1 MRCFPP
7 TDNSEVRKNCPPE
20 RFDFRWIPVDRPFI
34 SPGAARDEI
43 GRGCEGPL
51 GGARTPETLRQR
63 RARTLGAPAEPAR
76 TGGRAAMGPRPR
88 RPPARAGAPARARR
102 PPRLLRVSR
111 GRAPSSASASARPP
125 ELEPLAPAAEHASYL
140 LVERDGLVLIVPV
153 LAAVG
158 GTGLHHPSGPPHFPS
173 AREAGGGGGEGRGTG
188 ALGAR
193 RARLRHARCFRWLW
207 SAVPGAMASPAGG

>member
-1 MRCFPP
+1 MDPRGPTIHFPRRRSGR
-7 TDNSEVRKNCPPE
+7 NREGLRGASRRRSHAGNPPRAE
-20 RFDFRWIPVDRPFI
+20 GAHARSPRGAGAHRRPRSHGSPPPPAARPSPSPPAAPP
-34 SPGAARDEI
+34 SPG
-43 GRGCEGPL
+43 L
-51 GGARTPETLRQR
+51 ARTRAELR
-63 RARTLGAPAEPAR
+63 L
-76 TGGRAAMGPRPR
+76 
-88 RPPARAGAPARARR
+88 
-102 PPRLLRVSR
+102 RL
-111 GRAPSSASASARPP
+111 RPP
-125 ELEPLAPAAEHASYL
+125 ELAPLAPAAEHASYL